1 MCPRECVLLSCAMS
15 SPLAPQADP
24 FTPRSERPWLFGFL
38 IAPMAVLSN
47 GILGGALS
55 YLYRV
60 QGVGPARASEI
71 LALFA
76 STQTIYFLWSPIT
89 DFWIRRRTWLMV
101 GATASGI
108 LLFIAFQQ
116 PQLASGW
123 SIALLFISACFGQL
137 IVSSCGGMM
146 GTLQNETNRRRASAF
161 YQGGSLGFGAAAI
174 FVLTYFSDRL
184 SVRTLGIVSA
194 LLIALPSLVAFAAP
208 EQNVIEEHTVKETFI
223 RIWHEFKGTF
233 IRWKAI
239 PYTLC
244 MILPMGSGAMLQ
256 LLATLAVDYH
266 VSAQQVAWINGV
278 GGALLTA
285 AGALAATLIPTRVR
299 APVAYISVCLVN
311 EATLAVL
318 WLGPL
323 KPSVYLVGTVLFLFS
338 IGACY
343 ALFTAVVL
351 EFLGGSGKSGS
362 SRYSII
368 NSLGNIPVAYM
379 VLLDGKGYG
388 RWGARGMPATDVVL
402 GMVAA
407 IALLSYFFTRPK
419 PTPQQEFQAAMRK

>member
-1 MCPRECVLLSCAMS
+1 
-15 SPLAPQADP
+15 
-24 FTPRSERPWLFGFL
+24 
-38 IAPMAVLSN
+38 MAVLSN

-60 QGVGPARASEI
+60 QGVGPVRASEI
-71 LALFA
+71 LALLA
-76 STQTIYFLWSPIT
+76 STQVIYFLWSPLT
-89 DFWIRRRTWLMV
+89 DFWIRRRTWLVV
-101 GATASGI
+101 GATVSGI

-116 PQLASGW
+116 PRLASRW
-123 SIALLFISACFGQL
+123 AIALLFVSACFGQL

-146 GTLQNETNRRRASAF
+146 GTIESEVSRRRASAF
-161 YQGGSLGFGAAAI
+161 YQGGSLAFGAAALFI
-174 FVLTYFSDRL
+174 LTYFSDRL
-184 SVRTLGIVSA
+184 SVRTLGLASA
-194 LLIALPSLVAFAAP
+194 LMIALPSLVAFAAP
-208 EQNVIEEHTVKETFI
+208 EQDVIEGRTVGETFS

-244 MILPMGSGAMLQ
+244 MIFPMGSGAMLQ
-256 LLATLAVDYH
+256 LLGGLAADYH
-266 VSAQQVAWINGV
+266 VSGQQVAWINGV

-285 AGALAATLIPTRVR
+285 AGALAATLVPARVR

-311 EATLAVL
+311 EVTLAVL

-323 KPSVYLVGTVLFLFS
+323 KPSVYLAGTALFLFS
-338 IGACY
+338 IGVCY
-343 ALFTAVVL
+343 ALFTVVVL

-379 VLLDGKGYG
+379 VLLDGKGYD

-402 GMVAA
+402 GMIGAV
-407 IALLSYFFTRPK
+407 ILLSYFLTRSK
-419 PTPQQEFQAAMRK
+419 ATPEQEFEMAAH

>member
-1 MCPRECVLLSCAMS
+1 MS
-15 SPLAPQADP
+15 LPVIPPADP
-24 FTPRSERPWLFGFL
+24 IHTQSERPWLFALL

-71 LALFA
+71 LALF
-76 STQTIYFLWSPIT
+76 STTQVIYFLWSPLT
-89 DFWIRRRTWLMV
+89 DFWIRRRTWLMI
-101 GATASGI
+101 GAAACGI
-108 LLFIAFQQ
+108 LLYIAFCQ
-116 PQLASGW
+116 PHLDSRLA
-123 SIALLFISACFGQL
+123 IALLFISACFGQL
-137 IVSSCGGMM
+137 MVSSCGGMM
-146 GTLQNETNRRRASAF
+146 GTLQSEASRRRASAF
-161 YQGGSLGFGAAAI
+161 YQGGSLSFGAAAI
-174 FVLTYFSDRL
+174 FILTFFSDRL
-184 SVRTLGIVSA
+184 SVRTLGLFSA

-208 EQNVIEEHTVKETFI
+208 EQNVIEGRTVKETFA
-223 RIWHEFKGTF
+223 RIWHEFKKTF
-233 IRWKAI
+233 IRWRAI
-239 PYTLC
+239 PYTLV
-244 MILPMGSGAMLQ
+244 MIFPMGSGAMLQ

-266 VSAQQVAWINGV
+266 VSAQQVAWINGI

-285 AGALAATLIPTRVR
+285 AGAFAATLIPTRVR
-299 APVAYISVCLVN
+299 APVAYLSICLIN

-323 KPSVYLVGTVLFLFS
+323 KPTVYLAGTVLFLLS
-338 IGACY
+338 VGAVY

-379 VLLDGKGYG
+379 VLLDGKGYAH
-388 RWGARGMPATDVVL
+388 WGARGMPAADVVL
-402 GMVAA
+402 GASGG
-407 IALLSYFFTRPK
+407 IILLSYFLTRRK
-419 PTPQQEFQAAMRK
+419 PTSAEQLAMLS

>member
-1 MCPRECVLLSCAMS
+1 V
-15 SPLAPQADP
+15 
-24 FTPRSERPWLFGFL
+24 
-38 IAPMAVLSN
+38 
-47 GILGGALS
+47 
-55 YLYRV
+55 
-60 QGVGPARASEI
+60 RASEI
-71 LALFA
+71 LALLA
-76 STQTIYFLWSPIT
+76 STQVIYFLWSPLT
-89 DFWIRRRTWLMV
+89 DFWIRRRTWLIV
-101 GATASGI
+101 GATVSGI

-116 PQLASGW
+116 PRLASRW
-123 SIALLFISACFGQL
+123 AIALLFVSACFGQL

-146 GTLQNETNRRRASAF
+146 GTIEGEVSRRRASAF
-161 YQGGSLGFGAAAI
+161 YQGGSLAFGAAALFI
-174 FVLTYFSDRL
+174 LTYFSDRL
-184 SVRTLGIVSA
+184 SVRTLGLASA
-194 LLIALPSLVAFAAP
+194 LMIALPSLVAFAAP
-208 EQNVIEEHTVKETFI
+208 EQNVIEGRTVGETFS

-233 IRWKAI
+233 IRSKAI

-244 MILPMGSGAMLQ
+244 MIFPMGSGAMLQ
-256 LLATLAVDYH
+256 LLGGLAADYH
-266 VSAQQVAWINGV
+266 VSGQQVAWINGV

-285 AGALAATLIPTRVR
+285 AGALAATLVPARVR

-311 EATLAVL
+311 EVTLAVL

-323 KPSVYLVGTVLFLFS
+323 KPSVYLAGTALFLFS

-379 VLLDGKGYG
+379 VLLDGKGYD

-402 GMVAA
+402 GMIGAV
-407 IALLSYFFTRPK
+407 ILLSYFLTRSK
-419 PTPQQEFQAAMRK
+419 ATPEQEFEMAAH

>member
-1 MCPRECVLLSCAMS
+1 MS
-15 SPLAPQADP
+15 SPVVPQADP
-24 FTPRSERPWLFGFL
+24 LNTRSERPWLFAFL

-89 DFWIRRRTWLMV
+89 DFWVRRRTWLIV

-108 LLFIAFQQ
+108 LLYVAFRQ
-116 PQLASGW
+116 PHLDNRWA
-123 SIALLFISACFGQL
+123 IALLFVSACFGQL

-146 GTLQNETNRRRASAF
+146 GTLRNETNRRRASAF

-184 SVRTLGIVSA
+184 SVRTLGLASA
-194 LLIALPSLVAFAAP
+194 LMIALPSLVALSVQEP
-208 EQNVIEEHTVKETFI
+208 DVIEGRNLSETFS

-233 IRWKAI
+233 FRWKAI

-244 MILPMGSGAMLQ
+244 MIFPMGSGAMLQ

-266 VSAQQVAWINGV
+266 VSAQQVAWINGI

-285 AGALAATLIPTRVR
+285 AGAFAATLIPTRVR
-299 APVAYISVCLVN
+299 APVAYLSICLIN

-323 KPSVYLVGTVLFLFS
+323 NPAVYLAGTVLFLFS
-338 IGACY
+338 VGACY

-379 VLLDGKGYG
+379 VLLDGKGYEH
-388 RWGARGMPATDVVL
+388 WGPRGMPAADVIL
-402 GMVAA
+402 GAIGGIGLLGYFLTRRKPAAEQELEVA
-407 IALLSYFFTRPK
+407 TH
-419 PTPQQEFQAAMRK
+419 